1 MSETMDVKKTAVW
14 VLGVP
19 VVYLLY
25 VAATGWLGL
34 AYVDLGVADPYHT
47 PIYLLSLAA
56 TGGLLGLA
64 WREKLY
70 LSTVVG
76 VDLLLISPC
85 VFGAYTTLMDA
96 GYGLLVFALVFLALV
111 GETAFRHRHRLP
123 RLLRTD
129 HWQAIT
135 AYALLYLGPVL
146 WLQGF
151 SRSTEWMQRAVQ
163 DPIAFLLFLALC
175 LGTTAVGGTAA
186 WLWIERGL
194 RTPAAAAAAWLA
206 WGYVLLLQQGPT
218 YLGYFSGLRWVG
230 LAPYPD
236 TLLQWPI
243 ALILVFALAATEK
256 TAQIAIASGELPP

>member
-25 VAATGWLGL
+25 VAATGWLGI
-34 AYVDLGVADPYHT
+34 AHVDLAVGHPIHT
-47 PIYLLSLAA
+47 PLYLLSLAA
-56 TGGLLGLA
+56 TGGLLGAA
-64 WREKLY
+64 WRIKLY
-70 LSTVVG
+70 VAFVVG
-76 VDLLLISPC
+76 IDLLVLSPWI
-85 VFGAYTTLMDA
+85 FGGYSSLMDA
-96 GYGLLVFALVFLALV
+96 GYGLLIFGTTFLALT
-111 GETAFRHRHRLP
+111 GETAYHRRNE
-123 RLLRTD
+123 LLRLARTRE
-129 HWQAIT
+129 WQAIA
-135 AYALLYLGPVL
+135 AYALLFLGLVL

-151 SRSTEWMQRAVQ
+151 SRSTGRMREFVL
-163 DPIAFLLFLALC
+163 DPLGLPLFLVLC

-243 ALILVFALAATEK
+243 ALILVFAAAATEK
-256 TAQIAIASGELPP
+256 TAQIAIASRELPP